1 VSISQIAVKDPQNLT
16 VAAFDPSVNRFFL
29 LLLLPFLFILSVL
42 QQLELIAS
50 SIRAAGLNLNPVVD
64 KTIVRVPIP
73 KVTQELREKL
83 TKVAKQASEK
93 ARGAIRTTRQN
104 MMKSVKGYE
113 VVMGKDEA
121 KKVEKEIEKH
131 TEASNKEIDAML
143 EKKNKEILGK

>member
-1 VSISQIAVKDPQNLT
+1 M
-16 VAAFDPSVNRFFL
+16 
-29 LLLLPFLFILSVL
+29 SVL

>member
-1 VSISQIAVKDPQNLT
+1 MSISQIAVKDPQNLT
-16 VAAFDPSVNRFFL
+16 VAAFDPSVNRFFFYYYL
-29 LLLLPFLFILSVL
+29 FLFILSVL